1 MKFLK
6 NFDWSFKS
14 IMKVVGVLIAGMIA
28 LVIAISLIGFAV
40 STLFS
45 TRDNYESHRGF
56 SGGGFDGAMAEMAFD
71 EEASFFSKSVS
82 NLQAGS
88 SIPLPPENEF
98 SNGLDAEDFEVKNY
112 NGTIRTRELDRTCDL
127 IAAEK
132 GKDYVIFESSNK
144 NKENC
149 YYRFKAKKENE
160 KEIIDLIERLK
171 PESFNAN
178 ITSIKKSIENT
189 ESELDILSKKL
200 ASIEETLEDAQ
211 LSYDSISEIAT
222 RQQDAETLAKIID
235 SKLKLINQL
244 SRERLSIK
252 SQIERYN
259 KSKAEQLDRLNFTF
273 FNVNVYKDVL
283 FDWKDIKESWKFEV
297 RMLTNNINETL
308 QAISLGLVSHLFKLA
323 LALVYLFGSLFLLK
337 FVWKGVKRVWK
348 GGGKKAGSRRK

>member
-14 IMKVVGVLIAGMIA
+14 IMKVIGVLVAGMVA
-28 LVIAISLIGFAV
+28 LVIAISLIGFAI

-45 TRDNYESHRGF
+45 NRSYESHRGF
-56 SGGGFDGAMAEMAFD
+56 GGYAEEMAEMAFD
-71 EEASFFSKSVS
+71 GDASFFSKSVS

-88 SIPLPPENEF
+88 AIPLPPSDEF
-98 SNGLDAEDFEVKNY
+98 SGGLDAEDFEVKNF
-112 NGTIRTRELDRTCDL
+112 NATIRTRDLDRTCDL
-127 IAAEK
+127 VAAEK
-132 GKDYVIFESSNK
+132 AKDYIIFESSNK

-149 YYRFKAKKENE
+149 YYRFKVKKENE
-160 KEIIDLIERLK
+160 KEVIDLLEGLR

-200 ASIEETLEDAQ
+200 TSIEETLEDAQ

-244 SRERLSIK
+244 SRERLNIK

-283 FDWKDIKESWKFEV
+283 FDWKDIKESWKFEI
-297 RMLTNNINETL
+297 RLLTQNINETL
-308 QAISLGLVSHLFKLA
+308 QGMTIGLVGHLAKLGQALIYLFLA
-323 LALVYLFGSLFLLK
+323 LFLVKY
-337 FVWKGVKRVWK
+337 VWKGVKRVWT
-348 GGGKKAGSRRK
+348 GGKKKPRGRK